1 MYALSVNRRN
11 EGQLLTKTDVTNL
24 HVTPSS
30 SNVCESASSRTNTEH
45 QEQKNVI
52 TKPAEKPSV
61 KGKALAPKLIA
72 PPVLSLSSRATLI
85 EQRLTQLEQDND
97 WWINWKKDQ
106 HVKLV
111 GHVKHTA
118 GRSED
123 DSSEE
128 DLVEHFENSLNL

>member
-1 MYALSVNRRN
+1 MASTIR
-11 EGQLLTKTDVTNL
+11 
-24 HVTPSS
+24 
-30 SNVCESASSRTNTEH
+30 ASSML
-45 QEQKNVI
+45 QKNVI
-52 TKPAEKPSV
+52 TKPAGKSLYQGLFGVFFFFFSFTYYSMFLFVNVFKEKPSV
-61 KGKALAPKLIA
+61 KGKALAPKLA